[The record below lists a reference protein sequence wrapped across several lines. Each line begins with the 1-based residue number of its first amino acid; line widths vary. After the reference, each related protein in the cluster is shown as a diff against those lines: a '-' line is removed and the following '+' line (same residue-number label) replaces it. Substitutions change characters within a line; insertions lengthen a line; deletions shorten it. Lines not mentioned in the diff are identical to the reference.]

1 MPPTGP
7 TACARADAVPA
18 MSGSPRA
25 GWRAR
30 RVALVVAAL
39 AAVTSPLGCSPG
51 TGAPATPALPI
62 APGTGPALYVSTQGD
77 DHNPGSRAEPLRT
90 ISKAAALARPGT
102 TVVVTPGRYVG
113 SVSSSVS
120 GTRGA
125 RIVFTAQPPWSAQV
139 VGEGT
144 EAAWRNEGNFVD
156 IANFDLSGNTVRG
169 MLNEGSYVRIVANRI
184 HDFTRGD
191 CISTY
196 NSGYTLHDIDIIGNV
211 VHGCGSTMLDHGI
224 YLSYTRGL
232 IADNI
237 SYGNAGYGIHCW
249 HNCGQLVI
257 SNNDAVGNGG
267 GIAVGQG
274 DSPHF
279 GRITADQVTV
289 SNNIVVD
296 NRVVGIAEAGATGS
310 GNRYLNNLLYRNGD
324 DRPELRAGTQAGT
337 ITADPDFV
345 DYGSGDYRLRGSS
358 PGIDAGTDIGAPS
371 YAIDGTPRPS
381 GRGYD
386 IGAYQR

>member
-1 MPPTGP
+1 
-7 TACARADAVPA
+7 
-18 MSGSPRA
+18 MSSSPGA
-25 GWRAR
+25 GR
-30 RVALVVAAL
+30 RVALVAAAL
-39 AAVTSPLGCSPG
+39 AAVMTPLGCSPG
-51 TGAPATPALPI
+51 A
-62 APGTGPALYVSTQGD
+62 TGPAAPALLITPGAGPTLYVSTQGD
-77 DHNPGSRAEPLRT
+77 DHNPGSRAAPLRT
-90 ISKAAALARPGT
+90 ISKAATLARPGT

-125 RIVFTAQPPWSAQV
+125 RIAFTAQPPWSAQV

-144 EAAWRNEGNFVD
+144 EAAWRNEGDFVD

-211 VHGCGSTMLDHGI
+211 VHGCGSSMLDHGI
-224 YLSYTRGL
+224 YAAYSHGL
-232 IADNI
+232 IADNT

-257 SNNDAVGNGG
+257 SNNVAFGNGG
-267 GIAVGQG
+267 GIVVGQG

-279 GRITADQVTV
+279 GRIPADHVTV

-296 NRVVGIAEAGATGS
+296 NRVVGIAEAGATGPA
-310 GNRYLNNLLYRNGD
+310 NRYLDNLLYRNGD
-324 DRPELRAGTQAGT
+324 DRLELRTGTESGT
-337 ITADPDFV
+337 VTADPEFV
-345 DYGSGDYRLRGSS
+345 DDDSGNYRLRDSS
-358 PGIDAGTDIGAPS
+358 PGVDAGTNLGAPP
-371 YAIDGTPRPS
+371 YAIDGAPRPS

-386 IGAYQR
+386 IGAYER